1 MIQVSWLLLAA
12 QLVAVPVA
20 RGGALPPVGDPG
32 RLSLVIADTVS
43 ETDPR
48 ALCPDRSCASLF
60 LGKFANTEV
69 LAGPHIASTFSAR
82 VRMGSPY
89 NMSYRLA
96 MIVEQREGQEPLI
109 RDQAGFGDR
118 SHEACFEHEDASSL
132 GWRPVG
138 ERIVS
143 RRNTICVKQ

>member
-1 MIQVSWLLLAA
+1 MTRLALLWLTA
-12 QLVAVPVA
+12 QLVAVPAA
-20 RGGALPPVGDPG
+20 REGALPPVSDPT

-48 ALCPDRSCASLF
+48 PLCSEQGCASMF
-60 LGKFANTEV
+60 LGKFANTQV
-69 LAGPHIASTFSAR
+69 LAGRPLAAKFSAR

-96 MIVEQREGQEPLI
+96 MIVEHRDGQEPLI

-118 SHEACFEHEDASSL
+118 SHEACFEDEDTISL
-132 GWRPVG
+132 GWRPSG
-138 ERIVS
+138 KRIVS
-143 RRNTICVKQ
+143 KHSTICVIQ